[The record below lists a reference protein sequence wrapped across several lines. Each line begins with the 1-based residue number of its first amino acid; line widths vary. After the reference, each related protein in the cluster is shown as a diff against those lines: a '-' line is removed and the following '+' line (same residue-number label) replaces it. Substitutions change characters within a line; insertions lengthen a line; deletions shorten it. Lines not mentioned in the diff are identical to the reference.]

1 MESISAPVVEAV
13 AELLANRVKAEAAQ
27 MTAGAQSVPD
37 LRWGG
42 GGHSK
47 RHGGTTGPE
56 ESTSST

>member
-1 MESISAPVVEAV
+1 MVEAV